1 MAPDSSLKSANEMLA
16 GGPATIRL
24 MFRKV
29 GAPDFK
35 KKERRKKKEKIRFNS
50 GLAVS

>member
-1 MAPDSSLKSANEMLA
+1 MLCDVDW
-16 GGPATIRL
+16 L

-35 KKERRKKKEKIRFNS
+35 KKERREKKEKIRFDSFN
-50 GLAVS
+50 LIQ